1 MTSETGF
8 TLIEMIVVIVIIG
21 ILAVLGGQFVVAP
34 VTGYIDLSRRTRLVD
49 QAEMSLRRMQRDIRH
64 ALPNSLR
71 IDASGQYLEMLNT
84 VDGGRYRRYQ
94 NTGSEDVLDFTVAD
108 TGFDVLGDLH
118 FVPTVG
124 QNLIV
129 YNISSSGISGNA
141 YAATADNMAVIG
153 AGSTLNHVNL
163 TQTTPFANMSPYQ
176 RFFVVDQPV
185 TYACEGGVLNRYAG
199 YALSAIQAAPPAGSA
214 ALVTRSVGGC
224 QFSYDPGASQRAG
237 LVTLELS
244 LSEAGETITLLHQVH
259 VVNAP

>member
-1 MTSETGF
+1 
-8 TLIEMIVVIVIIG
+8 
-21 ILAVLGGQFVVAP
+21 
-34 VTGYIDLSRRTRLVD
+34 
-49 QAEMSLRRMQRDIRH
+49 
-64 ALPNSLR
+64 
-71 IDASGQYLEMLNT
+71 

-94 NTGSEDVLDFTVAD
+94 DSGVGDVLDFTVAD

-118 FVPTVG
+118 FVPTSG

-129 YNISSSGISGNA
+129 YNISPSGVSGNA

-163 TQTTPFANMSPYQ
+163 TQTAPFANASPYQ

-199 YALSAIQAAPPAGSA
+199 YALSAIQATPPAGSA
-214 ALVTRSVGGC
+214 ALVTRSISSC

-237 LVTLELS
+237 LVTLELF